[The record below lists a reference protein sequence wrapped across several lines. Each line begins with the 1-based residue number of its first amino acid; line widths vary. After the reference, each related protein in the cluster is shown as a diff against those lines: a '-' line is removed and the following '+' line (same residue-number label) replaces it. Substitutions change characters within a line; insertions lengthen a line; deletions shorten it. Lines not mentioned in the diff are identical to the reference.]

1 MSSAWLTELTA
12 WLSAN
17 PGWLSLA
24 LFSTAFIE
32 SLAIAGIIVPG
43 VAFLFA
49 IAVLAAQIGMPLMA
63 VLIWAG
69 MGAIAG
75 DTLSFAIGRLFQ
87 GRLNSVW
94 PLSRYPKLIVKGE
107 RFFHRHGGKSIIIG
121 RFVGPVRPVIPLIA
135 GALMM
140 PWRRFLAFNIG
151 SAIAWAPAYILPGF
165 LVGSAL
171 SSKVQLPAHAYL
183 VTAVSIA
190 TLAAIYLVMFRFQ
203 LGLGDNSRIYIWL
216 QQRMAQ
222 YETTHRFWRLYSNER
237 PAQASEFPL
246 ASLMLALGT
255 LALFILW
262 GQLATMTDVIEPFDQ
277 LVMQWF
283 SDLRQPLLDAPAIV
297 ATLLGDPPVLTAAAL
312 LACLALAFR
321 GHYAAA
327 IHILLAAVITAAL
340 VTILKA
346 AFGIDRP
353 DQVVNPPSSGSF
365 PSGHTA
371 GITVF
376 VTLVASFVAAE
387 TRNSKRWQTY
397 MLVSL
402 PLIPVAVSRLYLGVH
417 WFSDI
422 VGGLLLGLAITG
434 ATRASFSRFDRMP
447 IAPDILTV
455 SAALIW
461 LTFCGGYVWAM
472 WPEAIQHY
480 AQTP

>member
-1 MSSAWLTELTA
+1 MTSAWLTELTA

-17 PGWLSLA
+17 PEWLSLA

-49 IAVLAAQIGMPLMA
+49 IAVLAAQIEMPLMA
-63 VLIWAG
+63 TLIWAG
-69 MGAIAG
+69 TGAIAG
-75 DTLSFAIGRLFQ
+75 DTLSFAIGRFFQ
-87 GRLNSVW
+87 GRLDSVW
-94 PLSRYPKLIVKGE
+94 PLSRYPKLIIKGE

-121 RFVGPVRPVIPLIA
+121 RFVGPIRPVIPLIA
-135 GALMM
+135 GAFMM
-140 PWRRFLAFNIG
+140 PWRRFLTFNIG

-171 SSKVQLPAHAYL
+171 SSKIQLPAHAYL
-183 VTAVSIA
+183 VAAISIA
-190 TLAAIYLVMFRFQ
+190 TLATIYFVIFRFQ
-203 LGLGDNSRIYIWL
+203 LGLGDHSRAYSWL

-237 PAQASEFPL
+237 PAKQSEFPL
-246 ASLMLALGT
+246 ASLMLAFGT

-262 GQLATMTDVIEPFDQ
+262 SQLATMTDIIRPFDH

-283 SDLRQPLLDAPAIV
+283 GDLRQPLLDTPAIA
-297 ATLLGDPPVLTAAAL
+297 ATLLGDPPVLTAAAVL
-312 LACLALAFR
+312 TCLALALR

-327 IHILLAAVITAAL
+327 IHIMLAVALTAAL
-340 VTILKA
+340 VTGLKA

-376 VTLVASFVAAE
+376 VTLLASFVAAE
-387 TRNSKRWQTY
+387 IRNGKRWQTY
-397 MLVSL
+397 ILLSL

-422 VGGLLLGLAITG
+422 VGGLLLGLSITG
-434 ATRASFSRFDRMP
+434 ATRASFSRFDRVP
-447 IAPDILTV
+447 IAPDVLTV

-461 LTFCGGYVWAM
+461 LFFCSGYIWFL